1 MYVTLAATEDGSVPY
16 RELEWVK
23 VSILLTVQ
31 RIICRTSNRV
41 SVGAPYSRM
50 SSQVPSPMSITGSW
64 IFQYHLWF
72 RPRSHPD
79 RPLWLFYLA
88 IARYVRYKM
97 SDEDE
102 GLDEYTLH
110 LTEAILHL
118 RARLYIDIVKA
129 SFLLTE
135 SLIHR
140 SHGLEE
146 PGYVT
151 HLVKYLRASPQ
162 PPLEA
167 FNLSRKPLT
176 EMLIWALSED
186 ISSWTSLM
194 RPGI

>member
-1 MYVTLAATEDGSVPY
+1 
-16 RELEWVK
+16 
-23 VSILLTVQ
+23 
-31 RIICRTSNRV
+31 
-41 SVGAPYSRM
+41 
-50 SSQVPSPMSITGSW
+50 MSITGSW

-102 GLDEYTLH
+102 GLDAYTLH

-135 SLIHR
+135 SLLHR

-186 ISSWTSLM
+186 IKLDVANATRHIEEM
-194 RPGI
+194 VVHCRGILISHVSQYTFQSEFLPS